1 MKKKLVGSL
10 VLLSTVALLSGC
22 VKDNKVASINGEPI
36 NQSELYKELK
46 SEYGTATLQ
55 TMLVNKTL
63 EKKFGDKVSD
73 DEVDKAY
80 KDIEKQY
87 GGEKQLEN
95 VISMYG
101 YNDLES
107 YKKSIKQ
114 NLLVQAMVKDSIKLS
129 DKEYQDYFDNMV
141 DFDLIQLD
149 DENKAKEII
158 SKINKGEKF
167 EDLAYENSLDTYTS
181 SSGGKVGLTDLR
193 NTDTYN
199 PQLMEAVSKLKTGE
213 LSKEP
218 IKTDY
223 GIFVVKVN
231 KNLKQSGAK
240 LEDYKEKI
248 DEYVLNEKSQDSEYV
263 HSLISK
269 LLKEYNVE
277 VVDEDLKDALK
288 SFDLKDKTKTS
299 SSKSKKETSDS
310 KSKTESSDSKSKTE
324 ASK

>member
-1 MKKKLVGSL
+1 MNKKLVGSL
-10 VLLSTVALLSGC
+10 VLLSTLALFSGC
-22 VKDNKVASINGEPI
+22 TKDTEVAIIKGEPI
-36 NQSELYKELK
+36 KQSELYKELK
-46 SEYGTATLQ
+46 SEYGTPTLQ

-73 DEVDKAY
+73 DEVNKAY
-80 KDIEKQY
+80 KDIENKY
-87 GGEKQLEN
+87 GGEKQLEK
-95 VISMYG
+95 VVSMYG
-101 YNDLES
+101 YNDLAS

-129 DKEYQDYFDNMV
+129 DKEYKDYFDNMV

-149 DENKAKEII
+149 DVNKAKEII

-199 PQLMEAVSKLKTGE
+199 SQLMEAVSKLKNGE

-223 GIFVVKVN
+223 GIFVIKVN
-231 KNLKQSGAK
+231 NNLKESGAK
-240 LEDYKEKI
+240 LEDYKKQI
-248 DEYVLNEKSQDSEYV
+248 DEYVLNEKSKDSKYV
-263 HSLISK
+263 QSLLSK
-269 LLKEYNVE
+269 LLKEYDVK
-277 VVDEDLKDALK
+277 VVDKDLKDALK
-288 SFDLKDKTKTS
+288 SFNLGDETK
-299 SSKSKKETSDS
+299 TSDS
-310 KSKTESSDSKSKTE
+310 KSTTESSK
-324 ASK
+324 